1 MVVPLSCAVEDD
13 VFNAVSLICG
23 EEVAWNL
30 CYEDVQTFEHVKE
43 FVTVVLDGYRNVP
56 YKKEDTA

>member
-1 MVVPLSCAVEDD
+1 MIIPLSCAVEDD
-13 VFNAVSLICG
+13 VFAAVTLICG

-30 CYEDVQTFEHVKE
+30 CYEDSQTFDQVKE

-56 YKKEDTA
+56 YKKEE

>member
-1 MVVPLSCAVEDD
+1 MIVPMACVVEDD

-23 EEVAWNL
+23 EETAWNL
-30 CYEDVQTFEHVKE
+30 CYEDSQTFDQVKE

-56 YKKEDTA
+56 HKKGESA